1 MLARVRKRPRRSVLE
16 RVTAAV
22 LALGIVASSGEA
34 RAAGRAARDGLRLAR
49 AGDCVAATPLLEE
62 AEAESHRPVTA
73 AALAACRLSLG
84 DLLLA
89 YDLYTALAD
98 EAPQRSWTR
107 DDRDAHARA
116 DELRDRLEARLPR
129 VSFDVTPRGLDLEGA
144 VAGRKVT
151 NFRRSVRVAPDEPVH
166 VRIAAEGYAPYE
178 ASLVLEEGEDRVVR
192 VNLARSRAASEF
204 DTISEEGESSRA
216 DDGDG
221 DRDDDDPNA
230 DARRPNAS
238 GGERPGPRRPTH
250 WLGARYRG
258 MLVPEAVMDVLMEGG
273 RTTYWPGGA
282 LTYTADVGD
291 VELVTSLQVMQNFL
305 SSTPVKPKGTP
316 DTEWELIESD
326 IWSGVLAL
334 DVLYRIDLDDAGD
347 VGLRLGAGIGLG
359 LIVAG
364 DLRRWQSYP
373 ANGKP
378 GDPYAYLKCNAP
390 NDPAGT
396 FRYCNQLDKDAT
408 RYGTPDASWFSGG
421 LTPTIYPWLVLPE
434 IGLAIRADDDV
445 SIDFDVGLM
454 PSGILSGVGV
464 RFGL

>member
-1 MLARVRKRPRRSVLE
+1 MLARVRVRPRRHGLDL
-16 RVTAAV
+16 VTAAV
-22 LALGIVASSGEA
+22 FALGIVGSSGVA

-89 YDLYTALAD
+89 YDLYSALAD
-98 EAPQRSWTR
+98 EPPQRAWTR
-107 DDRDAHARA
+107 EDRDAHARA
-116 DELRDRLEARLPR
+116 DELRDRLESRLPR
-129 VSFDVTPRGLDLEGA
+129 VSFDVTPRGLGLEGA
-144 VAGRKVT
+144 VAGRRVT
-151 NFRRSVRVAPDEPVH
+151 NFRRPVRVAPDEPVH

-192 VNLARSRAASEF
+192 VNLARARGADEVGD
-204 DTISEEGESSRA
+204 DTASEEGDSS
-216 DDGDG
+216 DDGGG
-221 DRDDDDPNA
+221 DASKDDAP
-230 DARRPNAS
+230 RLAS
-238 GGERPGPRRPTH
+238 RGGDRPGPRRPTH

-258 MLVPEAVMDVLMEGG
+258 MLVPEAVMDVLMDGG

-282 LTYTADVGD
+282 LTYTADLGD
-291 VELVTSLQVMQNFL
+291 VELVTSLQVMQNFV

-334 DVLYRIDLDDAGD
+334 DVLYRIDLDDDGD

-359 LIVAG
+359 LIAAG

-373 ANGKP
+373 ANGRP

-408 RYGTPDASWFSGG
+408 RYGSADASWFSGG

-454 PSGILSGVGV
+454 PSGVLSGVGV